1 MDNLRLKMEYES
13 LLIHGGKADEGKTR
27 AVNVPIYLSSTF
39 IQPEYDKFQ
48 EYEYTRGGNPTRSA
62 VEKLAADLEGTKH
75 GLALASGMAASA
87 LVFGLLQK
95 GDKVLLNNNVY
106 GGTYRFVSNI
116 FADRGL
122 EYELIDDFN
131 TYDLAQ
137 ADKNVKAVFI
147 ETPSN
152 PLLDVTDIARLAKQA
167 KQKGIL
173 VIVDNTFLT
182 SYYQKPLDLGADI
195 VVYSATKFY
204 SGHSD
209 VLAGLVVLNDD
220 ELYKKL
226 KFLQN
231 TLGGIL
237 SATDSFLLIRG
248 IRTLSVRLDR
258 HQENALKAA
267 DFLYHNKAVQDV
279 YYPGLPSHP
288 GYEIQKK
295 QSSGFG
301 AVLSIRLKEK
311 YDTKVFVDS
320 LKMFSLAVSLGGV
333 ESLICH
339 PATMTHESYPKKLQ
353 KKLGIDD
360 KLIRLSVGIEN
371 GNDLIDDLKN
381 ALSKAKI

>member
-1 MDNLRLKMEYES
+1 MEYES
-13 LLIHGGKADEGKTR
+13 LLIHGGKTDEGKMK
-27 AVNVPIYLSSTF
+27 AVNVPVYLSSTF

-62 VEKLAADLEGTKH
+62 VEKLAAELEGAKH
-75 GLALASGMAASA
+75 GLALASGMAANA
-87 LVFGLLQK
+87 LVFGLLHK

-106 GGTYRFVSNI
+106 GGTYRFVSNV

-137 ADKNVKAVFI
+137 ADKKVKAVFI

-209 VLAGLVVLNDD
+209 ILAGLVVLNDD

-258 HQENALKAA
+258 HQENALKVA

-301 AVLSIRLKEK
+301 AVLSIRLKDK

-320 LKMFSLAVSLGGV
+320 LKMFNLAVSLGGV

-371 GNDLIDDLKN
+371 ANDLIDDLKN
-381 ALSKAKI
+381 ALPKAKI